1 MYGGA
6 ALTWISPKASLSVR
20 LSAAYTCSKDVSNC
34 PPIILHFLLFSPR
47 PMRTYHSAGGRKCS
61 LVQGVQ
67 GLKTRKLLGSGI
79 GRRRAQSTTA
89 SDRSGG
95 TSSESQSR
103 AGNCG
108 GAGARCCQRR
118 SHGAHRG
125 SGEGGGGSHHDST
138 EAKVDR
144 RGEVRVE
151 VNWRS
156 GMNVMLG
163 ERVKKPKKEESKGRE
178 QKEKDMKLQLKAVE
192 TKQSRHSES
201 VCRVHPARYRHD
213 GHYTLAVG
221 AQCGIDV
228 RYGMHLT
235 RIINLPGIS
244 TSFLFLGIKLR
255 IRDVQVCS

>member
-1 MYGGA
+1 MAVQHSPGSHRKHRFLSDSLQPIRVA
-6 ALTWISPKASLSVR
+6 KTSAIALQSFFFFS
-20 LSAAYTCSKDVSNC
+20 
-34 PPIILHFLLFSPR
+34 FSPC

-125 SGEGGGGSHHDST
+125 SGGGGGGSHHDST

-144 RGEVRVE
+144 RGGSCR
-151 VNWRS
+151 
-156 GMNVMLG
+156 GQL
-163 ERVKKPKKEESKGRE
+163 
-178 QKEKDMKLQLKAVE
+178 EKWNECD
-192 TKQSRHSES
+192 
-201 VCRVHPARYRHD
+201 AR
-213 GHYTLAVG
+213 
-221 AQCGIDV
+221 
-228 RYGMHLT
+228 
-235 RIINLPGIS
+235 
-244 TSFLFLGIKLR
+244 
-255 IRDVQVCS
+255 